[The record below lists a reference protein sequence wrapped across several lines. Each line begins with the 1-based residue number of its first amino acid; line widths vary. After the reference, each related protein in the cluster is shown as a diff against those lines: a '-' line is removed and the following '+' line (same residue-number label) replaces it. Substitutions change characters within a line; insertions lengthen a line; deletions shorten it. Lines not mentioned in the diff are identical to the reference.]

1 MPAMSAVPAIVDAKE
16 FVGGSISTVPVA
28 LIENM
33 LKEGVPG
40 DRILSTYQ
48 YLLLLLEP
56 PP

>member
-16 FVGGSISTVPVA
+16 FVGGSISTVQVA